1 MTPQTL
7 ERPRNSTH
15 LGTASCRNPVYEQI
29 TQRITDLLEA
39 GTVPWRKPWKVKTA
53 WPINL
58 VSKKQYRGINV
69 LLLLA
74 MNYESPFWLTFP
86 QAHQLGGFVRKG
98 EKACPVVFWKNLKA
112 AAKDESETVE
122 PMDEK
127 KSHFVARLYHVFNST
142 QCDGLKNIPTLPE
155 RLGTITEP
163 IQILQ
168 NMPNHPVI
176 KHGMRSAFYSPSED
190 VIGMPTLTTFLSEE
204 EYWSALFH
212 ELTHSTGAESRLNR
226 PSLTASAG
234 FGSNP
239 YCKEELIA
247 EMGSSFLC
255 GHAGIANATLNNS
268 AAYLKAWLEKLR
280 KDKTLI
286 VSAAAQAQAATDY
299 ILGAKHESHTTTS
312 AEGIQPE

>member
-1 MTPQTL
+1 MPETTL

-15 LGTASCRNPVYEQI
+15 LGSSRNTVYEQI
-29 TQRITDLLEA
+29 TQRIIDLLES

-53 WPINL
+53 WPQNL

-74 MNYESPFWLTFP
+74 MNYESPYFLTFQ

-112 AAKDESETVE
+112 AAKDEPETVE
-122 PMDEK
+122 PTDEK
-127 KSHFVARLYHVFNST
+127 KSYFVARLYHVFNAS
-142 QCDGLKNIPTLPE
+142 QCDGLKNIPTLSQQF
-155 RLGTITEP
+155 GTITEP

-168 NMPNHPVI
+168 NMPNRPVI

-190 VIGMPTLTTFLSEE
+190 VVGMPTLTTFSNEE

-212 ELTHSTGAESRLNR
+212 ELCHSTGAESRLNR

-234 FGSNP
+234 FGSDP

-247 EMGSSFLC
+247 EMGSAFLC
-255 GHAGIANATLNNS
+255 GHAGIANATINNS
-268 AAYLKAWLEKLR
+268 AAYLKAWIEKLK

-299 ILGAKHESHTTTS
+299 ILGTKPESPTTTTV
-312 AEGIQPE
+312 EGIQPE